1 MEQVGTSDVTGR
13 SDEGILH
20 NESGRGVVGLSHTCL
35 FMGLDTF
42 NDSVAV
48 VDVAGRHNS
57 AVSVHLDITVGHLE
71 RPPNRRQCFSKA
83 IFFSFGNL
91 LLEHLHLF
99 PSRDI
104 VRLDVLDD
112 GSTGRHDQRADRVN
126 HWLRI
131 WLRVEWERWLNVQRL
146 KRLRIVELTTIGRA
160 WLILNKQYE
169 MSLSQPGA
177 SVCFPGAISFSRQPF
192 SQQEFVNMSEEQD
205 IPEEQQAQVVS
216 EHLPSGY
223 TAEFTGNNNSG
234 SGVEDS
240 LNLQGGDIHRDIFK
254 LNAQPRQ
261 TLHQRAATFSAP
273 RVRRESWDSELT
285 AAQTRAP
292 GAFRR
297 QYMQRNQTF
306 NTATMPVTR
315 NFVEF
320 LNLYGS
326 FAGEDLNESDDE
338 AVEDEDEE
346 EQAPATESRPLLGR
360 RKSSRVA
367 PKGDAGMV
375 KSFFTLLKAF
385 IGTGIMFLPKAF
397 SNGGILFSSLTMV
410 SISLVSMLA
419 FHLLLKCRNQ
429 YGGGYGDL
437 GKAIAGDKMRSLI
450 LASITISQIGFV
462 CAGVVFVAE
471 NLHSFLE
478 AVVKGD
484 MPVSVEAL
492 IAMQLIVLVPLSF
505 IRNISKLGPVAL
517 LADVFILIGLGY
529 IYYFDISTLAKDGID
544 PAVRLFNPNS
554 FTLTIGSAIF
564 TFEGIG
570 LILPIQSSMKKPQ
583 NFEWLLAVIM
593 LLITIIFTSVGALCY
608 ATFGDDTQIEI
619 ITNFPQ
625 DSKLVNAVQFLYSMA
640 VLFGN
645 PVQLFPAMRIMEGK
659 LFGHLSGKK
668 DVLTKW
674 KKNAFRTF
682 LTGVCIAIAI
692 AGAGNLD
699 RFVALIGSFACVPL
713 VYIYPPLLHYKGCA
727 ESRLEKAGD
736 ILFMV
741 IGIGMMIYTTG
752 VTLANS
758 F

>member
-1 MEQVGTSDVTGR
+1 
-13 SDEGILH
+13 
-20 NESGRGVVGLSHTCL
+20 
-35 FMGLDTF
+35 
-42 NDSVAV
+42 
-48 VDVAGRHNS
+48 
-57 AVSVHLDITVGHLE
+57 
-71 RPPNRRQCFSKA
+71 
-83 IFFSFGNL
+83 
-91 LLEHLHLF
+91 
-99 PSRDI
+99 
-104 VRLDVLDD
+104 
-112 GSTGRHDQRADRVN
+112 
-126 HWLRI
+126 
-131 WLRVEWERWLNVQRL
+131 
-146 KRLRIVELTTIGRA
+146 
-160 WLILNKQYE
+160 
-169 MSLSQPGA
+169 
-177 SVCFPGAISFSRQPF
+177 
-192 SQQEFVNMSEEQD
+192 MSEEQE

-223 TAEFTGNNNSG
+223 TAEFGEATGNND
-234 SGVEDS
+234 SGVESS

-254 LNAQPRQ
+254 LNANPRQ
-261 TLHQRAATFSAP
+261 ALHQRAATFSAP
-273 RVRRESWDSELT
+273 RARRESWDSELT
-285 AAQTRAP
+285 ASQARAP

-297 QYMQRNQTF
+297 QYMQRQHAF
-306 NTATMPVTR
+306 SSATMPVTR

-320 LNLYGS
+320 LSLYGS

-338 AVEDEDEE
+338 AVEDESDEE
-346 EQAPATESRPLLGR
+346 EAPATERRPLLGR
-360 RKSSRVA
+360 RKSSRA
-367 PKGDAGMV
+367 AAKGDAGTV

-397 SNGGILFSSLTMV
+397 NNGGILFSSITLV
-410 SISLVSMLA
+410 SISAVSMLA

-471 NLHSFLE
+471 NLHSFLS

-484 MPVSVEAL
+484 MPISVRAL

-505 IRNISKLGPVAL
+505 IRNISKLGPVAM
-517 LADVFILIGLGY
+517 LADVFIMIGLGY
-529 IYYFDISTLAKDGID
+529 IYYFDIATIAKEGIH
-544 PAVRLFNPNS
+544 PTVQLFNPDH

-593 LLITIIFTSVGALCY
+593 LIITVIFTSVGALCY
-608 ATFGDDTQIEI
+608 ATFGDNTQIEI
-619 ITNFPQ
+619 ISNFPQ

-645 PVQLFPAMRIMEGK
+645 PVQLFPAMRIIEGK

-668 DVLTKW
+668 DALTKW

-727 ESRLEKAGD
+727 QTRLAKAGD
-736 ILFMV
+736 IIFMS
-741 IGIGMMIYTTG
+741 IGLGMMVYTTG
-752 VTLANS
+752 VTLVNS